1 MILVDA
7 NLLVYAATV
16 QAPQHR
22 QARDWLEGRLASRE
36 RVGLPWESLVAFVR
50 IATNVRINARAARPS
65 EAWRQVETWLDA
77 PPVWI
82 PQPTDRHRESLG
94 TLLALTGSAGVDVHD
109 AHLAALAQQHGL
121 TICSADSDFAKF
133 PGLRWENPLTAG

>member
-7 NLLVYAATV
+7 NLLVYAATA

-22 QARDWLEGRLASRE
+22 KARDWLEERFARPE

-50 IATNVRINARAARPS
+50 IATNVRINARAARPA
-65 EAWRQVETWLDA
+65 EAWGQVEAWLDA
-77 PPVWI
+77 PSAWI

-94 TLLALTGSAGVDVHD
+94 TLLTLTGAAGVDVHD
-109 AHLAALAQQHGL
+109 AHLAALALQHGL
-121 TICSADSDFAKF
+121 VVCSADSDFAKF
-133 PGLRWENPLTAG
+133 PAVRWENPLAPG